1 MKKQTDWGI
10 IGGGIMGM
18 TLALRLVEQGHKVTI
33 YESAGEAGG
42 LASAWRMNDIVWD
55 RFYHVILMSDLN
67 TRKVLT
73 EIGLENELN
82 WVETKTGFYSEGKLY
97 SMSNLIEFFKFPPI
111 NLIDK
116 FRLGLTI
123 FVASKIRDWK
133 AMEKIHVKDWL
144 TKWSGK
150 RVFDKIWLPLLKA
163 KLGENYKETSASFIW
178 ATIQR
183 MYAARRSGLKK
194 EMFGY
199 VNGGYETI
207 NKHFVSYL
215 RKAGVE
221 FKYNSIVA
229 SVFQKIGSGKIEMT
243 LTDHTSVNHDKVIST
258 LPSHISARLSA
269 ELSEDEKKK
278 HQGIRYLGVIC
289 ATLLLDRKISPYYV
303 TNITENDAPFTG
315 VIEMTAL
322 INPNQIK
329 GYNLIYLP
337 KYVNAD
343 DSMFN
348 EPDEILTD
356 SFLNNFLKM
365 YPSVNKENVLFC
377 GISRAKNVFSLP
389 TINYSENLPGIKT
402 SVDSFYIINSAQI
415 INGTLNVNETI
426 QVAET
431 KLAEILNKNG

>member
-1 MKKQTDWGI
+1 
-10 IGGGIMGM
+10 
-18 TLALRLVEQGHKVTI
+18 
-33 YESAGEAGG
+33 
-42 LASAWRMNDIVWD
+42 MNDIVWD

-67 TRKVLT
+67 TTKVLT
-73 EIGLENELN
+73 QIGLENELN
-82 WVETKTGFYSEGKLY
+82 WVETRTGFYSDGKLY

-123 FVASKIRDWK
+123 FVASRIKDWK

-163 KLGENYKETSASFIW
+163 KLGENYKNTSASFIW

-183 MYAARRSGLKK
+183 MYAARRSGLKR

-207 NKHFVSYL
+207 NKSFVSYL
-215 RKAGVE
+215 MKAGVE
-221 FKYNSIVA
+221 FKYNSIIT
-229 SVFQKIGSGKIEMT
+229 SIQKTGLNKLELILSNDTIATHEKI
-243 LTDHTSVNHDKVIST
+243 IST
-258 LPSHISARLSA
+258 LPSHISARLSS
-269 ELSEDEKKK
+269 ELNDNEIKK
-278 HQGIRYLGVIC
+278 HLGIRYLGVIC

-303 TNITENDAPFTG
+303 TNITENDTPFTG

-389 TINYSENLPGIKT
+389 TINYSENLPDIKT
-402 SVDSFYIINSAQI
+402 SVDNFYIVNSAQI

-431 KLAEILNKNG
+431 KLTEILNEK